1 MRRYVNMHNRLL
13 LFSLFLF
20 VVIEF
25 GGCSSQPQSTLP
37 LQQPALDRALRID
50 RVIISGQPTELEIR
64 SLRQRGIS
72 QVVNVRTPEEMNDVA
87 QVNFDEAKLLR
98 ELNIDYDSIPI
109 GGDKY
114 PYRPEVLDAFARI
127 MQTSKDSVLLHCKTA
142 GRARWLYAAYEIKH
156 LNKSIDE
163 VMKSL
168 ERYGFWPLPIEK
180 LIGTPMR
187 IDKKE

>member
-1 MRRYVNMHNRLL
+1 MHNRLL
-13 LFSLFLF
+13 IFLF
-20 VVIEF
+20 FLCVVIGF

-37 LQQPALDRALRID
+37 ILQPALDRALRID
-50 RVIISGQPTELEIR
+50 RVIISGQPTESEIR

-87 QVNFDEAKLLR
+87 QVNFDETKLLQ
-98 ELNIDYDSIPI
+98 ELNVVYDNLPI
-109 GGDKY
+109 SGEKY
-114 PYRPEVLDAFARI
+114 PYRPEALEAFARI
-127 MQTSKDSVLLHCKTA
+127 MQTSKDTILLHCKTG

-156 LNKSIDE
+156 LNRATDE